1 MYIFLI
7 LVLTLVFAIIIPIKV
22 VIDYEFYSK
31 DYNINNENI
40 KKEFKIYILR
50 FIKVKTIKKRKKE
63 EIEYKKSQDNKV
75 IYNLINIYKKYKD
88 VTEDETLLDKLMK
101 SMKIKKIDLEIGF
114 NMKNYIINSYIMAIL
129 NAFINS
135 YISKNVDSFNLKDTK
150 YQTYISKNLLKIKIK
165 SIVNLNLVNTIYIIL
180 KLIIKYMK
188 GGNKDGKKASNRKFN
203 DDSYDF
209 A

>member
-7 LVLTLVFAIIIPIKV
+7 LVITLILAIIIPIKV

-88 VTEDETLLDKLMK
+88 VTEDETL
-101 SMKIKKIDLEIGF
+101 
-114 NMKNYIINSYIMAIL
+114 
-129 NAFINS
+129 
-135 YISKNVDSFNLKDTK
+135 
-150 YQTYISKNLLKIKIK
+150 
-165 SIVNLNLVNTIYIIL
+165 
-180 KLIIKYMK
+180 
-188 GGNKDGKKASNRKFN
+188 
-203 DDSYDF
+203 
-209 A
+209 